1 MRHKRGS
8 AKGIRPS
15 TAPLAVRTENF
26 SSRGE
31 ENVKSTAVT
40 AREHEVTH
48 LYADHRNRARTL
60 SRVQRI
66 LLGFRRLGVAL
77 GLLLLLT
84 PLWVTASQ
92 VPAAASGTSSTL
104 CSGYTACNLGT
115 FTTHGYESHIGSSYW
130 TMYPGNNCTNYV
142 AYVEST
148 AYGVS
153 TPTFNLG
160 DGGLWAAAAA
170 QNGVLVNHTPSV
182 GSVAVWSGASSG
194 IPSEGHVAVVEAV
207 GPDNSYIVISQQHML
222 AEPDGYDWTMIN
234 ASPTLN
240 QWEQWPNS
248 FIHFSTGPVA
258 EPTAEPTAG
267 ATVGPTALAN
277 VALASANVIVRVEP
291 LAFANDNFV
300 FTSRPDRVV
309 TPGVLIN
316 LTAGGA
322 TGTYQIGFQKS
333 SLNTQYVMNVSVKGS
348 NVRVVHQGG
357 PYTNDA
363 PTIKITSAGN
373 LQIPSVITVT
383 LRRGST
389 APTTSTTTT
398 TLAGATTT
406 TTLSN
411 TSSTLD
417 PSTEHQL
424 SQTVNA
430 NLVVRLHN

>member
-1 MRHKRGS
+1 
-8 AKGIRPS
+8 
-15 TAPLAVRTENF
+15 
-26 SSRGE
+26 
-31 ENVKSTAVT
+31 
-40 AREHEVTH
+40 
-48 LYADHRNRARTL
+48 
-60 SRVQRI
+60 
-66 LLGFRRLGVAL
+66 LLGRGRLGVAL
-77 GLLLLLT
+77 GLLLLFT
-84 PLWVTASQ
+84 PLSVMASQ
-92 VPAAASGTSSTL
+92 IPASASGTSSTL

-148 AYGVS
+148 VYGVI

-160 DGGLWAAAAA
+160 DGGFWATVAA

-182 GSVAVWSGASSG
+182 GSVAMWSGGSSG

-207 GPDNSYIVISQQHML
+207 GPDNSYIVISQQHMS

-234 ASPTLN
+234 ASPALN
-240 QWEQWPNS
+240 QWEQWPSN
-248 FIHFSTGPVA
+248 FIHFSTTPVA
-258 EPTAEPTAG
+258 GTTTGTTA
-267 ATVGPTALAN
+267 GPTALAN
-277 VALASANVIVRVEP
+277 VALASANVVVRIEP

-300 FTSRPDRVV
+300 FASRPTRVV

-322 TGTYQIGFQKS
+322 AGTYQIGFQKS
-333 SLNTQYVMNVSVKGS
+333 SLNSQYVMHVSVKGS

-363 PTIKITSAGN
+363 PTIKIASAGN

-430 NLVVRLHN
+430 NLVVRLHT